1 MVASLP
7 PAQVYTYYLA
17 VARGRRPMYT
27 NVHVVEST
35 VESALCLF
43 SAMGGALTIKR
54 AEGYLLFPSFHKCV

>member
-1 MVASLP
+1 
-7 PAQVYTYYLA
+7 
-17 VARGRRPMYT
+17 MYT

-54 AEGYLLFPSFHKCV
+54 AAGYLLFPSFHKCV